1 MSELYYPELLRNKEA
16 FPANIH
22 FTFYER
28 SSTKASEMKDQIHLY
43 MPEQFGQ
50 PSTITW
56 DSSFRGGQA
65 VLGAV
70 GGISSWIADKFANQ
84 GMKNMAQRINGVAQN
99 GIPSQDLA
107 ELGMGMI
114 PNPYLA
120 QLFRDIDFRN
130 FQYTF
135 RFVPFT
141 TADCDNIK
149 KIITTFRKWSLPS
162 GPQGG
167 AGSPYLNYPGEVD
180 VQYQFMDGENKYIH
194 RFKRSVITGID
205 IDYTGAGMWTMMRNG
220 FPTETVMNIK
230 LSEIQIVVREDV
242 EEQGY

>member
-1 MSELYYPELLRNKEA
+1 MELYYPELLRNQEA

-28 SSTKASEMKDQIHLY
+28 FSTKSSELRDQVHLY

-50 PSTITW
+50 PNTVTW

-65 VLGAV
+65 LVGAV
-70 GGISSWIADKFANQ
+70 GGITSWIADKFRMQA
-84 GMKNMAQRINGVAQN
+84 MKTMGQQISGLAQN
-99 GIPSQDLA
+99 GLPSQDLA
-107 ELGMGMI
+107 ELSMGVMV
-114 PNPYLA
+114 NPYLA
-120 QLFRDIDFRN
+120 QIFRAIDFRN

-141 TADCDNIK
+141 LEDCDNIK
-149 KIITTFRKWSLPS
+149 EILTVFRKWALPS
-162 GPQGG
+162 GPAGG

-180 VQYQFMDGENKYIH
+180 VQYQFMDGENKFIH

-220 FPTETVMNIK
+220 FPTETVMNVK
-230 LSEIQIVVREDV
+230 LSEIQLVVREDV
-242 EEQGY
+242 EENGY